1 MSADQVKILELQ
13 RSKKELKIKLV
24 LAFCDTSRFVS
35 KHCQYIV
42 FTWRHGGHICVQNDE
57 SAAMFVYKKIL
68 WELNSFH
75 MLKLSFIPSNLQ
87 SCWPRDWKPGAPN
100 DGFFLSAS

>member
-42 FTWRHGGHICVQNDE
+42 FT
-57 SAAMFVYKKIL
+57 
-68 WELNSFH
+68 
-75 MLKLSFIPSNLQ
+75 
-87 SCWPRDWKPGAPN
+87 
-100 DGFFLSAS
+100 